1 MLFNLQYD
9 VALVQDIEELIG
21 KKLEEY
27 EVDED
32 KVNKTI
38 TKVWLFSWKWKWKRM
53 STVLVLLLIRP

>member
-1 MLFNLQYD
+1 

-38 TKVWLFSWKWKWKRM
+38 TKVRLLSWKWKLM
-53 STVLVLLLIRP
+53 SFKLVWLLLRL